1 MKRLIHSILKK
12 LGWQLVRR
20 GDAQS
25 SAHRLGAF
33 FPLLKSLGFAPRHI
47 LDVGANRGRWTR
59 KALGFFPDAQF
70 TMVEPQDD
78 LKAYVQDLLDA
89 GHRLHWINAGA
100 GDKAGNLMFTIA
112 NRDDSS
118 SFVPSSE
125 NVGEAGTRQVSVA
138 VRTLN
143 DIVASSGAPVP
154 EMVKI
159 DAEGFDLKVLA
170 GASDLFGK
178 TDIFLVEA
186 VVCATRYE
194 NTILEVIRRMGDA
207 GYRMMDI
214 TDINRS
220 PKHGLLWLCELAF
233 IRNDSALLREATSYN

>member
-12 LGWQLVRR
+12 LGWQLVRH
-20 GDAQS
+20 GSTPPPAYGLD
-25 SAHRLGAF
+25 AF
-33 FPLLKSLGFAPRHI
+33 FPLLKSLGFAPKHI
-47 LDVGANRGRWTR
+47 VDVGANHGKWTR
-59 KALGFFPDAQF
+59 KALSFFPDAHY

-78 LKAYVQDLLDA
+78 LKRYVQDLIDA
-89 GHRLHWINAGA
+89 GCKLHWINAGA
-100 GDKAGNLMFTIA
+100 GDKMGNLMFTIA
-112 NRDDSS
+112 ERDDSS
-118 SFVPSSE
+118 SFVPSPE
-125 NVGEAGTRQVSVA
+125 NADATNHRQVTVV

-143 DIVASSGAPVP
+143 DIVASSGWPVP

-186 VVCATRYE
+186 VVCAARYE
-194 NTILEVIRRMGDA
+194 NTILEVVRKMGDA
-207 GYRMMDI
+207 GYKMMDI

-233 IRNDSALLREATSYN
+233 IRNDSSLLHGMTSYD